1 MQLKTDRFIAAVL
14 KESSRGDEGRTIRGA
29 SGGWFDH
36 RGEFFWLTSSQISL
50 PDRGVTDRQVIPL
63 HEVQGGNPMCAVR
76 RVLLILTAFLFA
88 LIACGA
94 PPAVADSP
102 QRTAG

>member
-1 MQLKTDRFIAAVL
+1 MSCPLDYGLRGWHVQLKTDRFIAAVL

-50 PDRGVTDRQVIPL
+50 PDRGVTDRQVIPFMKFKG
-63 HEVQGGNPMCAVR
+63 ETPCVPFVVC
-76 RVLLILTAFLFA
+76 
-88 LIACGA
+88 
-94 PPAVADSP
+94 S
-102 QRTAG
+102 